1 MKNIYKFILGLIIV
15 STICNFTHKVYA
27 STPISP
33 INQVYKEGIY
43 QLNKYDN
50 GTYELKFQFLNK
62 DKSSSIIVLDQNS
75 DIVYKNINC
84 NRLCNAGNITN
95 QNIIII
101 ITEGEVALN
110 FSKIQ

>member
-1 MKNIYKFILGLIIV
+1 MKKIYKFVIGLIIFLSV
-15 STICNFTHKVYA
+15 SNFTYKVYA
-27 STPISP
+27 STPINP
-33 INQVYKEGIY
+33 INEVYKEGIY

-50 GTYELKFQFLNK
+50 GSYDLKFQFLDK
-62 DKSSSIIVLDQNS
+62 DSKSAIIVLNQNA

-110 FSKIQ
+110 FSKTQ